1 MKKIVLILC
10 IIGVTAS
17 FANGGDCDKKE
28 GKKHDRIPPK
38 EAIEVC
44 VNKAAE
50 SSCQVTGRHGDILN
64 GTCKYTPDEKYFACK
79 PQRKK
84 R

>member
-1 MKKIVLILC
+1 MKRIVMMLC

-17 FANGGDCDKKE
+17 FANEGNCDKKE
-28 GKKHDRIPPK
+28 GPNHDRKPPK

-44 VNKAAE
+44 LDKVKD
-50 SSCQVTGRHGDILN
+50 STCKVTGRHGDILN

-79 PQRKK
+79 PER
-84 R
+84 RRR